1 MTTAPVLLLED
12 VHFAYAGSAAG
23 VLHGVSLAVQP
34 REGVALLGANGAGKT
49 TLLRLAMALAHPA
62 RGRVTC
68 AGLDTAGRGPEDLA
82 ARTGFVFQMPE
93 DQLFATSVADELAFG
108 PRLAGWRAEE
118 IAGRTAEVLA
128 ALQLNE
134 VADRHPGDL
143 PAPARKLVTVGCAL
157 MLRPTLLLL
166 DEPSAGL
173 DAAAR
178 AVLVRVLRTAREAG
192 TAVVAV
198 THDAAFA
205 LEALERGV
213 LLREGRVAADGP
225 LGELLCSGDPHL
237 PRLPL
242 PLATV
247 LQLGIPTAGWRFADA
262 ARALAARL
270 QEG

>member
-1 MTTAPVLLLED
+1 MTAAPVLAFDD
-12 VHFAYAGSAAG
+12 VHFAYPGSPAG
-23 VLHGVSLAVQP
+23 VLHGVTLAVQP
-34 REGVALLGANGAGKT
+34 REGVAVLGANGAGKS
-49 TLLRLAMALAHPA
+49 TLLRLAMALAHPV

-68 AGLDTAGRGPEDLA
+68 AGLETAGRGPEDLA
-82 ARTGFVFQMPE
+82 ARTGFVFQTPE
-93 DQLFATSVADELAFG
+93 DQLFAVTVAEELAFG

-118 IAGRTAEVLA
+118 IAGRTLEVLH
-128 ALQLNE
+128 ALQLDDT
-134 VADRHPGDL
+134 ALRHPGDL
-143 PAPARKLVTVGCAL
+143 PAPARRLITVGCAL

-192 TAVVAV
+192 TAVLAV

-205 LEALERGV
+205 LEALDRGIV
-213 LLREGRVAADGP
+213 LREGRVAADGP

-247 LQLGIPTAGWRFADA
+247 LQLGIQTDGWRFGDA

-270 QEG
+270 RDG